1 MMSSASALDSS
12 PRRTSA
18 YVWLWLLLLLAG
30 AAQATLS
37 HRLWFWGGQPDFI
50 LAVVLAAAVLSDA
63 GAGCVIGL
71 GGGLLTGAV
80 VGETVGTYL
89 VTRTVAGFVAGLLPS
104 RMFRANIFVI
114 VSSAVAASVVAE
126 TLYILAAPRIGLSQW
141 LPAALAGMLWN
152 ALLAVPAAFF
162 LRRVGWSQ
170 GRHL

>member
-1 MMSSASALDSS
+1 MISYAATHDSS

-18 YVWLWLLLLLAG
+18 YVWLLLLLLVAA
-30 AAQATLS
+30 AAQATLA

-50 LAVVLAAAVLSDA
+50 IAVVLAAAVLSDA

-71 GGGLLTGAV
+71 AGGLLTGAV

-104 RMFRANIFVI
+104 RMFRANVL
-114 VSSAVAASVVAE
+114 VVASSALAASIVAE
-126 TLYILAAPRIGLSQW
+126 VLFVLAAPRIGLSQW
-141 LPAALAGMLWN
+141 LPAALTSLLWN
-152 ALLAVPAAFF
+152 TVLAVPAALF

-170 GRHL
+170 GRLL